1 MRGSPSIENGRTRA
15 AKRSEANHA
24 RQVSGP
30 AAPQLHE
37 TYVGPLALPTAEAV
51 RALVAT
57 CAVGLLAGLAA
68 GGVRLGL
75 GLPGHKA
82 LVWMAPL
89 IAARLIFRSP
99 VGGSAGAL
107 AASLGT
113 MAAGGHLAGAA
124 MHLPVAVMAGGVLDV
139 AVHLIRR
146 RRLGTAWTIPL
157 MGLAGLAANLVMLGK
172 RLLVP
177 SFQVH
182 HFLWTSGLAARCL
195 SYAAFGLAAGLVG
208 AGVGFGLAR
217 RRRR

>member
-1 MRGSPSIENGRTRA
+1 MRGSPSIENGRTQA
-15 AKRSEANHA
+15 AS
-24 RQVSGP
+24 
-30 AAPQLHE
+30 
-37 TYVGPLALPTAEAV
+37 LPTAEAV
-51 RALVAT
+51 AALLAT

-68 GGVRLGL
+68 GSVRLGL

-89 IAARLIFRSP
+89 VAARLILRSP
-99 VGGSAGAL
+99 VGGSAGVL
-107 AASLGT
+107 AVSLGT

-124 MHLPVAVMAGGVLDV
+124 MHLPVAVLAGGVLDV
-139 AVHLIRR
+139 AVHVIER
-146 RRLGTAWTIPL
+146 RRLAAVWAIPL

-195 SYAAFGLAAGLVG
+195 SYAVFGLVAGLVG
-208 AGVGFGLAR
+208 AGVGWAIAR
-217 RRRR
+217 RRRV

>member
-1 MRGSPSIENGRTRA
+1 MRGSPSIENGQTRG
-15 AKRSEANHA
+15 EG
-24 RQVSGP
+24 V
-30 AAPQLHE
+30 
-37 TYVGPLALPTAEAV
+37 PTAEAV
-51 RALVAT
+51 AALLAT
-57 CAVGLLAGLAA
+57 CGVGLLAGLAA

-89 IAARLIFRSP
+89 VAARLVFRSP
-99 VGGSAGAL
+99 LGGSAGAL

-124 MHLPVAVMAGGVLDV
+124 MHLPVAVLAGGVLDV
-139 AVHLIRR
+139 AVHFIER
-146 RRLGTAWTIPL
+146 RRLAAMWAVPL

-195 SYAAFGLAAGLVG
+195 SYAVFGLAAGLVG
-208 AGVGFGLAR
+208 AGLGWAMLR
-217 RRRR
+217 RRMV

>member
-15 AKRSEANHA
+15 EG
-24 RQVSGP
+24 V
-30 AAPQLHE
+30 
-37 TYVGPLALPTAEAV
+37 PTAEAV
-51 RALVAT
+51 AALLAT
-57 CAVGLLAGLAA
+57 CGVGLLAGLAA

-75 GLPGHKA
+75 GLPGHKV

-89 IAARLIFRSP
+89 VAARLILRSP
-99 VGGSAGAL
+99 LGGSAGAL

-124 MHLPVAVMAGGVLDV
+124 MHLPVAVLAGGVLDV
-139 AVHLIRR
+139 AVHFIERC
-146 RRLGTAWTIPL
+146 RLGAVWAISL

-182 HFLWTSGLAARCL
+182 HFLWTSGHAARCL
-195 SYAAFGLAAGLVG
+195 SYAVFGLAAGLVG
-208 AGVGFGLAR
+208 AGVGWVILR
-217 RRRR
+217 RRGK

>member
-15 AKRSEANHA
+15 EG
-24 RQVSGP
+24 V
-30 AAPQLHE
+30 
-37 TYVGPLALPTAEAV
+37 PTAEAV

-89 IAARLIFRSP
+89 IAARLILRSP

-146 RRLGTAWTIPL
+146 CRPGTAWAIPL

-177 SFQVH
+177 SFRLH

-208 AGVGFGLAR
+208 AGVGWAVAR